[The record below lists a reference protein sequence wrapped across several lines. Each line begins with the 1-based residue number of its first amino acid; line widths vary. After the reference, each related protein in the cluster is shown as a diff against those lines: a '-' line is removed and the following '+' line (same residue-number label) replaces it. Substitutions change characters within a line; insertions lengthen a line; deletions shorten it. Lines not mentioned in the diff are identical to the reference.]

1 MTQTPRFKIGTTYRP
16 VGQKNDTVH
25 TVVDVWVTRDS
36 KGEIVQIR
44 YVSEHTFCGPILKTY
59 DVLETTIARGLISQ
73 PAPTPL
79 EDFQTKLNLFDASP
93 STATRNAAVD
103 AWESL
108 GMDAEELD
116 EEDRRTLSTA
126 YNWIVDQR
134 EA

>member
-1 MTQTPRFKIGTTYRP
+1 MTKTPRFKIGTTFRP
-16 VGQKNDTVH
+16 VGQKNDSVH
-25 TVVDVWVTRDS
+25 TVVDIWTTRDS
-36 KGEIVQIR
+36 KGEVVKIR
-44 YVSEHTFCGPILKTY
+44 YEATHEFCGQTLTDT